1 MVLDGYLLGQ
11 AGSENSLPAMQNY
24 EKYLIFAIMKKSML
38 YTRTGDTGLTSLMGG
53 VRVPKNCIRVNAYG
67 TVDELSAQ
75 LGLVRAHLESLPQAC
90 EQDVVLLADVMGK
103 MFCIGAYLATPVAS
117 DGTSPA
123 ECKGLTDED
132 ITVLEGGI
140 DRLDAEV
147 PPQRSFILPGGTVA
161 AAHAHVAR
169 TVCRRAEREVLTLAS
184 SGEPVLDIVLR
195 YLNRLSDYLY
205 ILARAL
211 NYRASTPDIPW
222 P

>member
-1 MVLDGYLLGQ
+1 
-11 AGSENSLPAMQNY
+11 
-24 EKYLIFAIMKKSML
+24 
-38 YTRTGDTGLTSLMGG
+38 
-53 VRVPKNCIRVNAYG
+53 
-67 TVDELSAQ
+67 
-75 LGLVRAHLESLPQAC
+75 
-90 EQDVVLLADVMGK
+90 
-103 MFCIGAYLATPVAS
+103 MFWIGAYLATPAQA
-117 DGTSPA
+117 DGEAPG
-123 ECKGLTDED
+123 ECKGVGDED
-132 ITVLEGGI
+132 IAALEEGI

-147 PPQRSFILPGGTVA
+147 PAQRSFILPGGTIA

-211 NYRASTPDIPW
+211 NHRASTPDIPW